1 MEKSQ
6 IETPQEPIS
15 CDDEN
20 FHLAIPLGNGVTLEM
35 IKVKAGTFMMGSPED
50 ELGRWHDERSL
61 SEHLPCRWS
70 ARLSGHFCL
79 SAAWSAER

>member
-35 IKVKAGTFMMGSPED
+35 IKVKAGTFMMGSP
-50 ELGRWHDERSL
+50 GR
-61 SEHLPCRWS
+61 
-70 ARLSGHFCL
+70 
-79 SAAWSAER
+79 

>member
-15 CDDEN
+15 CDDKN

-50 ELGRWHDERSL
+50 ELGRWHVERSL
-61 SEHLPCRWS
+61 PEHLRCR
-70 ARLSGHFCL
+70 
-79 SAAWSAER
+79 